1 MQLNETRG
9 FIVSMLYGIIVYEM
23 CVHLKLIK
31 FFFIETS
38 ELMLFYLCG
47 QSRF

>member
-1 MQLNETRG
+1 
-9 FIVSMLYGIIVYEM
+9 MLYGIIVHEM

-38 ELMLFYLCG
+38 QLMLFDLCG
-47 QSRF
+47 QLRF